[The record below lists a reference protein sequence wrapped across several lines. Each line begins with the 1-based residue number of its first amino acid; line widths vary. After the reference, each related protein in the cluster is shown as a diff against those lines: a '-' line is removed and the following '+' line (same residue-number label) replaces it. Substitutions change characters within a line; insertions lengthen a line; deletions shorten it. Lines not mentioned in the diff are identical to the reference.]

1 MGGSLWVHGTEP
13 FPPVGDRLGSA
24 TLSYLTGF
32 CVPFPSTFLPET
44 LFLAALQDLRTSR
57 MLQTT
62 STLCTDTLGTATTR
76 FL

>member
-1 MGGSLWVHGTEP
+1 MGGSPWVHGTGP
-13 FPPVGDRLGSA
+13 FPPVGDRLSSA
-24 TLSYLTGF
+24 TASYLTGF
-32 CVPFPSTFLPET
+32 CVPFLSTFLPET

-62 STLCTDTLGTATTR
+62 STLCTDTLGTVTTG